1 MKFISILFVTFFSL
15 NSIAKESFEGV
26 ITYSITATSLTDKVS
41 SSRVQEI
48 YGNIMKIYYKTG
60 FKKIE
65 MASHEDAWEVYS
77 SEKNKQ
83 YIRLPNSSEVEV
95 ADGSKEARVLASL
108 NDEPS
113 DLVILGKNTRLL
125 TIKYKDGSISKY
137 WYSPDIYIAPEQFKN
152 LNFAYQN
159 KYWEVAQSPYLK
171 HVRISNVT
179 KVVYVAEEI
188 DEKKLDYSEF
198 RVF

>member
-1 MKFISILFVTFFSL
+1 MKFISIVFVTLFSL
-15 NSIAKESFEGV
+15 SSIAKESFEGV
-26 ITYSITATSLTDKVS
+26 ITYSIKATSLTDKVS

-48 YGNIMKIYYKTG
+48 YGNIMKVYYKMG
-60 FKKIE
+60 FKKVE

-83 YIRLPNSSEVEV
+83 YIRLPNSNEVEV
-95 ADGSKEARVLASL
+95 ADGSKETRVLASF

-113 DLVILGKNTRLL
+113 DLVVLGKNTRLL

-137 WYSPDIYIAPEQFKN
+137 WYSPDIYIDPEQFKN